1 MDWTVLATCVLIILA
16 RITDVSLGT
25 IRTVCVVTGR
35 RWLAWGLGFFEVL
48 IWVTVV
54 SRVIDNLNQPAY
66 AVSYALGFAT
76 GNYVG
81 MAIESWLALGQQ
93 VVRVFT
99 RQGDYVAEQLRQA
112 GYRVTRFDGRGRD
125 GPVALL
131 YTEIPRRRLRAALD
145 HVHELDPHCYY
156 TVDDIRV
163 ASSALLRQQQGST
176 GWASILKRK

>member
-1 MDWTVLATCVLIILA
+1 MDATVLATCVLIILA

-48 IWVTVV
+48 VWVTVV
-54 SRVIDNLNQPAY
+54 SRVIGNLNQPAY

-93 VVRVFT
+93 VIRVFT
-99 RQGDYVAEQLRQA
+99 RQGDHVAAQLRQA
-112 GYRVTRFDGRGRD
+112 GYRVTRFDGSGRD
-125 GPVALL
+125 GAVALL

-145 HVHELDPHCYY
+145 QVHELDPQCYY

-163 ASSALLRQQQGST
+163 ASSALLRAQQHST